1 MYLMEDLQRNT
12 HGLLADLFNFL
23 GVDSSFPIDVSVKS
37 NVSGIP
43 KNKLLS
49 ALAFRNNPIK
59 SILRPLIPKKLRN
72 DLKKQVVTKQP
83 LSRELRQ
90 NLLQEYREDILKLQ
104 DLIER
109 DLSEWLKE

>member
-1 MYLMEDLQRNT
+1 MYLMKYLHKNPHVLLKDL
-12 HGLLADLFNFL
+12 LEFL

-49 ALAFRNNPIK
+49 ALAFRKNPIK

-72 DLKKQVVTKQP
+72 DLKKQVVAKQP

-109 DLSEWLKE
+109 DLSGWLKE

>member
-1 MYLMEDLQRNT
+1 MYLIEDLQRNP
-12 HGLLADLFNFL
+12 HALLKHLLEFL

-43 KNKLLS
+43 KNKFLS
-49 ALAFRNNPIK
+49 VLAFRNNPIK

-72 DLKKQVVTKQP
+72 DLKRQVITKQP

-104 DLIER
+104 DLIEQ